1 MPKSNKSLLSL
12 YLIGMVLVLVG
23 CFLPLTAS
31 KFLGNGSTAF
41 DALKDGSDTIRIGA
55 ILAFA
60 GAIAGVLFCFVKVR
74 GLPFKLISLL
84 VSIAGGAYV
93 WFNYMNAS
101 GFSKGLIKG
110 ALKVTGSKPGIGLI
124 VIAAGWVIA
133 LLGYFQN
140 KE

>member
-1 MPKSNKSLLSL
+1 MSKKSSVISL

-31 KFLGNGSTAF
+31 KLFGDGSTAF
-41 DALKDGSDTIRIGA
+41 NAIQDGSGTIRVGA

-60 GAIAGVLFCFVKVR
+60 GAIAGIVFSFISVR
-74 GLPFKLISLL
+74 GLPVRILSLL
-84 VSIAGGAYV
+84 VSIAGGVYV

-101 GFSKGLIKG
+101 GFAKGLMKG

-124 VIAAGWVIA
+124 IIAAGWVIA

-140 KE
+140 KD